1 MKILLV
7 LLMFLNAALFVFG
20 AVQHAGVAIG
30 RFHEPRIIP
39 ASIVE
44 GICALSLVWGA
55 IAVLS
60 PSTTEWR
67 MALIGNLIA
76 LGAVLLGIV
85 ALAMGA
91 GPRTASNDLYH
102 RLMLI
107 LIGASLL
114 VLILGRSAL
123 NRR

>member
-76 LGAVLLGIV
+76 LGGVLLGIV

-107 LIGASLL
+107 LIAASLL
-114 VLILGRSAL
+114 VLFLGRSAL